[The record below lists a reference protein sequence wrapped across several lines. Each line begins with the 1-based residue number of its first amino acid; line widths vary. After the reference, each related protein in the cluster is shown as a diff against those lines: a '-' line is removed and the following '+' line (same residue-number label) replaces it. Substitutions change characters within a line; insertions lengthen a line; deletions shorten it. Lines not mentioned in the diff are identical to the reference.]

1 MFSASLERL
10 GKAWRERLDAVP
22 GYQVVP
28 DGEMFRT
35 SFLDSFLFTSEYRAA
50 QVLKGRLLEE
60 HRGTTPEELFSGD
73 EVETPCGPAFR
84 IRSSHPLEGQLP
96 SPAEVKAR
104 LQADLTLVEGIGPAT
119 ERLLR
124 SRGYATIRD
133 LLPHRRFGGAA
144 QRCLEVLDSADPR
157 EVMEWVARWY
167 PRSHPTLLRTACLH
181 RGWDPLFL
189 DIETMGLF
197 SRPIIL
203 IGVGKVSRGRLE
215 VDQYLLRDIREEPA
229 ALAAAF
235 ASGEEDR
242 TALVTYNGKTFDV
255 PFLSARAV
263 YYGMPP
269 PFDLLHYDLLH
280 FSRRRWKGDF
290 PDFRL
295 ATLERHLFGVTREM
309 DVPGALVPE
318 FYDAYQRS
326 GNPGPLLPVVLHN
339 RQDVVSLALLFYRM
353 LSEGYG
359 GS

>member
-1 MFSASLERL
+1 VFSASLERL

-22 GYQVVP
+22 EYQVVP

-35 SFLDSFLFTSEYRAA
+35 SFLGSFLFTSEYREA
-50 QVLKGRLLEE
+50 QTLKAHLMEE
-60 HRGTTPEELFSGD
+60 HQGTTPEDLFCGD

-84 IRSSHPLEGQLP
+84 IPSTHPLEVRLP
-96 SPAEVKAR
+96 SPAEVKGR
-104 LQADLTLVEGIGPAT
+104 LLSDLTLVEGIGPAT

-124 SRGYATIRD
+124 ARGYRAIRD
-133 LLPHRRFGGAA
+133 LLPHRRFGSAA
-144 QRCLEVLDSADPR
+144 RRCLEVLDSADPR
-157 EVMEWVARWY
+157 EVLEWVGRWY
-167 PRSHPTLLRTACLH
+167 PRSHPALLQTACLH
-181 RGWDPLFL
+181 RGWDPVFL

-203 IGVGKVSRGRLE
+203 IGVGKVSRRGLE
-215 VDQYLLRDIREEPA
+215 VAQYLLRDIREEPA

-235 ASGEEDR
+235 ASGEEER
-242 TALVTYNGKTFDV
+242 TALVTFNGKAFDV
-255 PFLSARAV
+255 PFLAARAV

-280 FSRRRWKGDF
+280 FSRRRWKGDL
-290 PDFRL
+290 PNFRL
-295 ATLERHLFGVTREM
+295 ATLERHLFGITREM

-359 GS
+359 GG